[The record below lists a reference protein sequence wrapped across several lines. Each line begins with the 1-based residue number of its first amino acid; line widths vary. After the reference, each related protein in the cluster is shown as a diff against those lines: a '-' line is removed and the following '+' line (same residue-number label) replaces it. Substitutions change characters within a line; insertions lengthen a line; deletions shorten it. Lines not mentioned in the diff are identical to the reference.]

1 MLEIILQALK
11 FVAILVGTISGAV
24 GTLTDTRDKVTG
36 LPTPWSRRLAFLV
49 ILSGGIAIA
58 TQGVES
64 YLHSKAEAEDRQRRV
79 AADLNMAKVLRDA
92 RAAATGIDVARK
104 TQDDTL
110 RGTRQTLADLT
121 KLQTRTDQMH
131 DDLRA
136 QENAIKT
143 TVTGIQ
149 SAAQTLENVTAGQN
163 AELENLYRLA
173 HPLGKA
179 EVVAILWYPVANGS
193 EAFDSSWLERV
204 RTASQGKPLV
214 IESDTTLDVSP
225 ESRAYRLL
233 RTPKF
238 LVTFSRPSMSALA
251 ATRDKPTDEEIAQL
265 GFQTLKADTYHV
277 TVNFAEHRI
286 EHYIHA
292 PLKVIFGNSNIAS
305 WRDLYGTTIF
315 VGLPDG
321 APDNAQLRYCK
332 ISFGDPLPNLT
343 MSLEFTDEERFGPA
357 YEKLL
362 TEQELGRKPPLTRVG
377 SRP

>member
-49 ILSGGIAIA
+49 ILSGAIAIA

-110 RGTRQTLADLT
+110 RATRQTLADLT
-121 KLQTRTDQMH
+121 KLQTRADQMH
-131 DDLRA
+131 GDIRV
-136 QENAIKT
+136 QENSIKK

-149 SAAQTLENVTAGQN
+149 SAAKSLENVTAGQN

-179 EVVAILWYPVANGS
+179 EIVASIWYPITDKS
-193 EAFDSSWLERV
+193 DRFDASWLERV
-204 RTASQGKPLV
+204 RAASNGQTLV
-214 IESDTTLDVSP
+214 IDSGTPLDVSP
-225 ESRAYRLL
+225 ESDAYRFL

-238 LVTFSRPSMSALA
+238 SVHFSRPSMTELA
-251 ATRDKPTDEEIAQL
+251 RTMDKPSDEESAQL
-265 GFQTLKADTYHV
+265 AYDTLKADNSHV

-292 PLKVIFGNSNIAS
+292 PLAVIWKNTNIAS
-305 WRDLYGTTIF
+305 WRDLYDAHILI
-315 VGLPDG
+315 VLPEG
-321 APDNAQLRYCK
+321 APHDAKLVACD
-332 ISFGDPLPNLT
+332 ISFGDP
-343 MSLEFTDEERFGPA
+343 
-357 YEKLL
+357 
-362 TEQELGRKPPLTRVG
+362 
-377 SRP
+377 RPTLVLS

>member
-49 ILSGGIAIA
+49 ILSGVIAIA

-64 YLHSKAEAEDRQRRV
+64 YLHSKAEAEDRQRRA
-79 AADLNMAKVLRDA
+79 AADVNMAKVLRDA

-110 RGTRQTLADLT
+110 RATRQTLADLT
-121 KLQTRTDQMH
+121 KLQTRADQMH
-131 DDLRA
+131 GDIRV
-136 QENAIKT
+136 QENAIKK

-149 SAAQTLENVTAGQN
+149 SAAKSLENVTAGQN

-179 EVVAILWYPVANGS
+179 ELVAVLWYPIAEGS

-204 RTASQGKPLV
+204 RAASPDKPLV
-214 IESDTTLDVSP
+214 IKSGTALDVSP
-225 ESRAYRLL
+225 ESRAYRVL
-233 RTPKF
+233 RTPKIR
-238 LVTFSRPSMSALA
+238 VWFSRPSLDELA
-251 ATRDKPTDEEIAQL
+251 RTMDKPSDEEAAQL
-265 GFQTLKADTYHV
+265 SFETSQADNSHV

-292 PLKVIFGNSNIAS
+292 PLRVIFDNTNIGS
-305 WRDLYGTTIF
+305 WRDLYGTTLLVNF
-315 VGLPDG
+315 PEG
-321 APDNAQLRYCK
+321 APHNAILRACK
-332 ISFGDPLPNLT
+332 ISFGDPLPRLVLSLT
-343 MSLEFTDEERFGPA
+343 FTEKERSYFS

-362 TEQELGRKPPLTRVG
+362 TEKELGKRQPLGR
-377 SRP
+377 